1 MLGLVEKLSLPFLA
15 LCLFG
20 TIFVMA
26 WLIFRPDPRVGGIS
40 GHGDDRANG
49 PIQPSGPL
57 TATQRTAL
65 SRRRRLA
72 R

>member
-26 WLIFRPDPRVGGIS
+26 WLIFRPDPRVG
-40 GHGDDRANG
+40 DDRRDA
-49 PIQPSGPL
+49 PSARLMQPKGPL
-57 TATQRTAL
+57 TASQRTAL
-65 SRRRRLA
+65 NRRRRLM